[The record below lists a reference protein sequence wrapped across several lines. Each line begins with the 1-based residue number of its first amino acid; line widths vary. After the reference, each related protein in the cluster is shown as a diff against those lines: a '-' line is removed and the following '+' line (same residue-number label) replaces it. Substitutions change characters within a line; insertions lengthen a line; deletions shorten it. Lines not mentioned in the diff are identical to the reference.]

1 MTLSVWLDDNI
12 ETGAEKQQEKADV
25 VIIGGGVIGCG
36 AAYLLAKR
44 KLSVTL
50 LEANKVAGGASGRN
64 AGFVM
69 RGIQTYYNS
78 AVKMYGRDKARF
90 VYEFAQDNLKQIKAF
105 VDEHGQDLDYES
117 CGSYLLASSL
127 DELEDLSQ
135 SAELMLSDG
144 FDLTLLKEDP
154 IDRDFYGAI
163 FNPCDAAINPVK
175 LVRALL
181 THSNATV
188 FENEPV
194 TRLESGSQSGS
205 KTVLVRTAHRIIEAD
220 RVLLATNAYAPFL
233 NSWFQDKLKAVRG
246 QILVTQPLKKQILTN
261 ICYANYGFEYFRQLK
276 DKRLLLGGCRQLL
289 VDEEIG
295 YADIVT
301 KPVQQAL
308 GNYLKDHFPDIAG
321 VPIDYRFS
329 GVMAFTND
337 GLPIVGELSKV
348 SGVFFAVACNGHG
361 LGFGLNMSRVLVE
374 LAMDGTS
381 PGIFSQDRASL
392 TNQMSLAQKRDEKG
406 P

>member
-12 ETGAEKQQEKADV
+12 ETASEKKHEKVDV
-25 VIIGGGVIGCG
+25 VIIGGGVIGSG
-36 AAYLLAKR
+36 AAFLLSQR
-44 KLSVTL
+44 NLNVVL
-50 LEANKVAGGASGRN
+50 LEANKVGGGASGRN

-78 AVKMYGRDKARF
+78 AVKLYGRDKAKF
-90 VYEFAQDNLKQIKAF
+90 VYEFAQDNLKQLKAF
-105 VDEHGQDLDYES
+105 ADRHGSDFEYEE

-127 DELEDLSQ
+127 DELEDLAQ
-135 SAELMLSDG
+135 SAELMVSDG
-144 FDLTLLKEDP
+144 FELTLFKEDP

-163 FNPCDAAINPVK
+163 FNPCDVAVHPYK
-175 LVRALL
+175 LVKALIAES
-181 THSNATV
+181 TASV

-194 TRLESGSQSGS
+194 IRLEADAASR
-205 KTVLVRTAHRIIEAD
+205 TVHVRTAHRIIEAE

-246 QILVTQPLKKQILTN
+246 QILVTQPLKKQILTS

-276 DKRLLLGGCRQLL
+276 DRRLLLGGCRQLL
-289 VDEEIG
+289 VDEEVG

-308 GNYLKDHFPDIAG
+308 GNYLKDRFPDIAG

-329 GVMAFTND
+329 GVMAFTID
-337 GLPIVGELSKV
+337 GLPMVGELDKV
-348 SGVFFAVACNGHG
+348 PGVFFCVACNGHG

-374 LAMDGTS
+374 LAMDGTGPGLFS
-381 PGIFSQDRASL
+381 PDRPTL
-392 TNQMSLAQKRDEKG
+392 TNQMSLAAKDEKG

>member
-12 ETGAEKQQEKADV
+12 ETVSEKKHEKVDV

-36 AAYLLAKR
+36 AAYLLSRRNLK
-44 KLSVTL
+44 VTL
-50 LEANKVAGGASGRN
+50 LEANRVGGGASGRN

-78 AVKMYGRDKARF
+78 AVKVYGRANAKF
-90 VYEFAQDNLKQIKAF
+90 VYEFAQDNLKQLKAF
-105 VDEHGQDLDYES
+105 ADEHGNYLDYED

-135 SAELMLSDG
+135 SAELMVADG
-144 FDLTLLKEDP
+144 FELTFLKEDP

-163 FNPCDAAINPVK
+163 FNPCDAAVHPYK
-175 LVRALL
+175 LVKALIAA
-181 THSNATV
+181 SKATV

-194 TRLESGSQSGS
+194 IRLEADSASN
-205 KTVLVRTAHRIIEAD
+205 TVHVRTAHRIIEAE

-233 NSWFQDKLKAVRG
+233 NSWFQDKMKAVRG
-246 QILVTQPLKKQILTN
+246 QILVTQPLKKQILTS

-276 DKRLLLGGCRQLL
+276 DRRLLLGGCRQLL

-308 GNYLKDHFPDIAG
+308 GNYLKDRFPDVAG

-348 SGVFFAVACNGHG
+348 PGVFFCVACNGHG

-374 LAMDGTS
+374 MAMEGCN
-381 PGIFSQDRASL
+381 PGLFCADRPSL
-392 TNQMSLAQKRDEKG
+392 TNQMSLAVKDEKG